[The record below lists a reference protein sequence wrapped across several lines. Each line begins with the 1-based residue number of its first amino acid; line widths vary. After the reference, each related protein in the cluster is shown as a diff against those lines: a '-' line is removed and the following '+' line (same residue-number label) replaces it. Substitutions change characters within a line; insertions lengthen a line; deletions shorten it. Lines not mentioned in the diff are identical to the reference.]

1 VPTYSSRALPWPNIV
16 SRLSV
21 TAGNHLPRVKYVIT
35 NLSLWLE
42 NEDHQLEEL
51 DVEVIPLD
59 EEEQQDEQQEKPE
72 ETEEECFPVLGERL
86 AQRLEA

>member
-1 VPTYSSRALPWPNIV
+1 M
-16 SRLSV
+16 
-21 TAGNHLPRVKYVIT
+21 VKYVIT
-35 NLSLWLE
+35 NLSVWLE

-72 ETEEECFPVLGERL
+72 VMEECLPVLGERL